1 MLPMFIRNHRE
12 VRDEW
17 RKNGKYAL
25 AIGAVSPLASILVLY
40 AMQTAPISHVA
51 PPREISMLFAAGF
64 GARLL
69 KEEQLKEKLLGAGL
83 TVFGAVGLLWR

>member
-17 RKNGKYAL
+17 RKNGKYA
-25 AIGAVSPLASILVLY
+25 IGIGVVSPLAYMLVLY
-40 AMQTAPISHVA
+40 AMQTAPISHVS
-51 PPREISMLFAAGF
+51 PLREKSMLFAAGF

-69 KEEQLKEKLLGAGL
+69 KEEQLKENFWVL
-83 TVFGAVGLLWR
+83 R